1 MLAISV
7 RTCQTAL
14 MQVRTLKPEIGA
26 EVTASRADLLSGRH
40 AAALRALL
48 ELRGVLVFPGTGFDE
63 ADLIA
68 FTRTLGAYA
77 PDREDESA
85 TAISIAPG
93 GGTSADYTRGSFFW
107 HFDGYMNE
115 VPVLASLLLCEQ
127 PAPAGGDTEFANTYA
142 AWEALDPAV
151 KARIEG
157 LRVVHALAAAQRAVE
172 PEPSHAR
179 FTEWLKVPRATLPLV
194 WTHRSGRKSL
204 VIGNSA
210 AGVVGMDPLESLDLL
225 VYLRDWATQ
234 DRFRYRHAWTAGDL
248 VVWDNTG
255 TLHRARPYDAASG
268 RRMLRTKLAGE
279 EPFA

>member
-1 MLAISV
+1 
-7 RTCQTAL
+7 

-26 EVTASRADLLSGRH
+26 EVIASRADLLSGH
-40 AAALRALL
+40 NAPHLRALL
-48 ELRGVLVFPGTGFDE
+48 EQRGVLVFPAIGFDE
-63 ADLIA
+63 AELIA
-68 FTRTLGAYA
+68 FTRSLGTFA

-85 TAISIAPG
+85 TAISIAPD

-107 HFDGYMNE
+107 HFDGYMNP

-127 PAPAGGDTEFANTYA
+127 PAPEGGDTAFANTYA

-151 KARIEG
+151 KTRIEG

-179 FTEWLKVPRATLPLV
+179 FSEWLKVPSATLPLV

-210 AGVVGMDPLESLDLL
+210 AGVVGMDTLESLDLL

-234 DRFRYRHAWTAGDL
+234 ERFCYRHTWAAGDL

-255 TLHRARPYDAASG
+255 TLHRAMPYDAASG